1 MFSQLIEKA
10 VDKAGNKSALARIIN
25 EQRPRVVEYASLT
38 RTPTDVFILK
48 IADYL
53 NLDKGETLYKAKLE
67 LDPENAELWKWCA
80 RRESN
85 PRPSASE
92 TYQAQQLI
100 TLVYGLLSLLTR
112 QLQHIARNQGERIA
126 LCYQYRHALTNP

>member
-1 MFSQLIEKA
+1 MVHTKQGVFTMFSQLIDKA
-10 VDKAGNKSALARIIN
+10 VTKAGNKSALARVID

-53 NLDKGETLYKAKLE
+53 NLDKGKTLYEAKLE
-67 LDPENAELWKWCA
+67 LEPEQAYLWEWCA

-92 TYQAQQLI
+92 TD
-100 TLVYGLLSLLTR
+100 TLS
-112 QLQHIARNQGERIA
+112 N
-126 LCYQYRHALTNP
+126 

>member
-1 MFSQLIEKA
+1 MFSQLIDKA
-10 VDKAGNKSALARIIN
+10 VVKAGNKSALARVIN

-92 TYQAQQLI
+92 AAFIIVFRYI
-100 TLVYGLLSLLTR
+100 LSLS
-112 QLQHIARNQGERIA
+112 QVFASVAQP
-126 LCYQYRHALTNP
+126 YRHRLNQVTD